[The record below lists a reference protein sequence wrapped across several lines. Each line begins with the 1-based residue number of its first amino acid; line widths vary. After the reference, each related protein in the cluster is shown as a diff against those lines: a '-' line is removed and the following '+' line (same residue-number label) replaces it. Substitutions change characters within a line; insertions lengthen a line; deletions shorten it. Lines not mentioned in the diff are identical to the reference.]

1 MNKGVRVI
9 MKYEWNRDVLIELFK
24 DHANEEEAVAMGA
37 YMRNQFPF
45 LGIRSPLRK
54 ELLRQLFA
62 EYKMPEGDALRI
74 EVAAIF
80 NLPEREFQYA
90 ALAILERQKKQLT
103 ISDLAL
109 CEKLITTK
117 SWWDSIDTIAPKIAG
132 AIVLRD
138 REAGEYVMKQ
148 WCSSDNMW
156 LNRAAIL
163 HQLKY
168 KTEMNEKLLHE
179 IILLHIDSE
188 EFFIQKAIGWVLREY
203 AKTNPKSVRAF
214 AEETKLKPLSRRE
227 ALKNL

>member
-1 MNKGVRVI
+1 MEGKT

-24 DHANEEEAVAMGA
+24 EHADEEEAGPMGA
-37 YMRNQFPF
+37 YMRKQFPF

-62 EYKMPEGDALRI
+62 EYKMPEGDALRV

-117 SWWDSIDTIAPKIAG
+117 SWWDSIDAIAPKIVG

-138 REAGEYVMKQ
+138 REAGEHVMKR
-148 WCSSDNMW
+148 WSSSDNMW

-168 KTEMNEKLLHE
+168 KAEINVDLLHE
-179 IILLHIDSE
+179 LILAHIDSD

-203 AKTNPKSVRAF
+203 AKTNPESVRTF
-214 AEETKLKPLSRRE
+214 VEETDLKRLSRRE

>member
-1 MNKGVRVI
+1 
-9 MKYEWNRDVLIELFK
+9 MKREWSRAALIYVFREHS
-24 DHANEEEAVAMGA
+24 DENEAGPMSA

-54 ELLRQLFA
+54 QLLRQLFA
-62 EYKMPEGDALRI
+62 EYKMPEGEELLV

-80 NLPEREFQYA
+80 DMPEREFQYA
-90 ALAILERQKKQLT
+90 AMAILERQKKHLKT
-103 ISDLAL
+103 SDLQL

-117 SWWDSIDTIAPKIAG
+117 SWWDSIDAIAPKIVG
-132 AIVLRD
+132 ALVLGD
-138 REAGEYVMKQ
+138 RNVGEDVMKQ
-148 WCSSDNMW
+148 WSSSDNMW

-168 KTEMNEKLLHE
+168 KTEMNEELLHE
-179 IILLHIDSE
+179 IIRRHIDSD

-203 AKTNPKSVRAF
+203 AKTNPESVRLFIEAT
-214 AEETKLKPLSRRE
+214 ELKPLSRRE